1 MAAPYINSEFLAGE
15 HFFFFGGGG
24 GGGGKGME
32 FIIKISVSENLDCI
46 VWIANNMEPYYLK
59 LVQFQFR
66 PPTLERFLNVE
77 QYISS
82 TFI

>member
-15 HFFFFGGGG
+15 HFFFWGGGGGGG

-46 VWIANNMEPYYLK
+46 V
-59 LVQFQFR
+59 
-66 PPTLERFLNVE
+66 
-77 QYISS
+77 
-82 TFI
+82 